1 MTRPG
6 RPTGPQGARTA
17 RLVVRVTPADL
28 AAYQAAAGRAGVS
41 VGEWVR
47 GRLLGDRWEPALA
60 PQPLH
65 HVQQPTRDA
74 DGQQHGDEG
83 EGV

>member
-17 RLVVRVTPADL
+17 RLVVRVTPADV
-28 AAYQAAAGRAGVS
+28 AAYQAAARRAGVS

-47 GRLLGDRWEPALA
+47 TELA
-60 PQPLH
+60 
-65 HVQQPTRDA
+65 DA
-74 DGQQHGDEG
+74 VDDGPRVSESDES
-83 EGV
+83 